1 MGPSARI
8 GAARVPAPATL
19 AGLEAN
25 ARLARETRMVVHL
38 MVPRE
43 PGVVEH
49 ARAAATRERV
59 IVRVDMR
66 PRSIRI
72 RFSLRPPVKPE
83 PLEQQ

>member
-1 MGPSARI
+1 
-8 GAARVPAPATL
+8 
-19 AGLEAN
+19 
-25 ARLARETRMVVHL
+25 MVVHL